1 MIEVGGLL
9 VLVGSIMAVMTFF
22 WGLVETLLLE
32 TPHNVQ
38 HEETM
43 TSIMAVGGVLFVVGL
58 VVLWLS

>member
-1 MIEVGGLL
+1 
-9 VLVGSIMAVMTFF
+9 MAVMTFF
-22 WGLVETLLLE
+22 WGLVETLFLE

-43 TSIMAVGGVLFVVGL
+43 TSIMAVGGVLFVTGL